1 MQKIPKN
8 YCVKTKKL
16 YICTRNNCSLN
27 NGEIPKWP
35 TGADCNSADIVFV
48 GSNPALPTYCGNS
61 SVDRA
66 LAFQAGG
73 RGFESRFPL
82 TRNQAVTWK
91 CSCFFLCLSCIV
103 AILSQSRPQKCQKTH
118 TNSHDKFVT
127 PLSLRG
133 VWLYFIVISKIG
145 YFIPFPC
152 RFRVKFV

>member
-1 MQKIPKN
+1 MQKIPEN

-27 NGEIPKWP
+27 KGEIPKWP

-48 GSNPALPTYCGNS
+48 GSNPALPTYRGNS

-82 TRNQAVTWK
+82 SEWGSYESSYLFYFVVFDGRVK
-91 CSCFFLCLSCIV
+91 PRVKPEF
-103 AILSQSRPQKCQKTH
+103 
-118 TNSHDKFVT
+118 SHE
-127 PLSLRG
+127 R
-133 VWLYFIVISKIG
+133 LYFSGLLQIKDTFKRWASVNASNYQRSKTKV
-145 YFIPFPC
+145 C
-152 RFRVKFV
+152 